1 MPHPNTGVSMGR
13 KVASKKLDDVSGA
26 GGDGK
31 RLSSLEASL
40 LADQAPLPAPPA
52 TDTSTVTLSTDS
64 TPLVP
69 RSSPYPRKISLVPQR
84 PLPPYLINPEKSAAP
99 SKDADYTSNKLT
111 TPDFGAAVG
120 AVALSNSSN
129 TIKAATTTSFA
140 NATADIASSP
150 ATKSKGDGDML
161 SLSVHEGT
169 PAHDALQANAAI
181 RVRRMHKVAR
191 KLQVPQ
197 VLHAVKKTGSSVI
210 NPNLI
215 HKGKKPPRIP
225 ILNDSIE
232 AAENDL
238 LHQQEDLKSPN
249 LPADSAA
256 DDGRHRQLSKPLEQE
271 EVKFVIDS
279 EVINNASTSDQN
291 TLPLTEQSTYKDAAR
306 VVMYELS
313 RAVPSTD
320 DEGPVAVSSPETS
333 INIASIKSESE
344 EDHQHGENSIP
355 EVLNDTSISTVS
367 ISKRPTLSH
376 RRAKT
381 EGNLSTSTSKTQT
394 KRSSSTRRLLFPQSG
409 SKSQPKEENETTN
422 KKSHR
427 KQRSEKQKKKKE
439 KHARKSYVKG
449 KVIDRKHELY
459 TLSLAVMLGLRTSIG
474 TTNTILERSQKE
486 DLINRLNSYA
496 SNNDV
501 ENSEKIDEVAAG
513 SNGNVISEEQHSES
527 KRDSILDMLRADNLT
542 GKLATV
548 SRMIKE
554 YKEKKK
560 VTGTDAARW
569 LESYDFMAVEKYVF
583 RPKVS

>member
-1 MPHPNTGVSMGR
+1 MGR
-13 KVASKKLDDVSGA
+13 KVASKKLDDISGA

-31 RLSSLEASL
+31 RLSSLEASS
-40 LADQAPLPAPPA
+40 LADQAPLPPPPA

-84 PLPPYLINPEKSAAP
+84 PLPPYLINPEKSAVP
-99 SKDADYTSNKLT
+99 LKDAECASNKLT
-111 TPDFGAAVG
+111 TPDFGTAVG

-140 NATADIASSP
+140 NATADVASSP
-150 ATKSKGDGDML
+150 ATKSKGDGDIL

-225 ILNDSIE
+225 IVNDPVE
-232 AAENDL
+232 TAENDL
-238 LHQQEDLKSPN
+238 LHQKEDLKPPN
-249 LPADSAA
+249 LSADSAA
-256 DDGRHRQLSKPLEQE
+256 DDGRHRQLSKPLQQE
-271 EVKFVIDS
+271 EEKFIIDS
-279 EVINNASTSDQN
+279 EVINTTTSDQN
-291 TLPLTEQSTYKDAAR
+291 RMPLAEQSTYKDAAR
-306 VVMYELS
+306 VDTYELS

-320 DEGPVAVSSPETS
+320 DGAPVAASSPETS
-333 INIASIKSESE
+333 ICIASIKSELE
-344 EDHQHGENSIP
+344 EDHQHGESSIP
-355 EVLNDTSISTVS
+355 EVVNDTSISTPS

-381 EGNLSTSTSKTQT
+381 EGNLSTSTCKTQT

-409 SKSQPKEENETTN
+409 SKSQPKEENETT

-427 KQRSEKQKKKKE
+427 KQRNEKQKKKKE

-474 TTNTILERSQKE
+474 TTNTILKRSQKE

-501 ENSEKIDEVAAG
+501 ENSGKIDEVAAD
-513 SNGNVISEEQHSES
+513 SSCNFKAEEQHSES
-527 KRDSILDMLRADNLT
+527 KRDSILDMLRGDNLT
-542 GKLATV
+542 GRLATV

-560 VTGTDAARW
+560 VSGTDAARW